1 MEIEFKNK
9 IYIFTRDPGLT
20 EKQFIEKCWFVA
32 RQEPKNTSEF
42 KEAEKNAG
50 LMINIVFLKCRYN
63 SVLENRIYSLLK
75 NDNYFCRYA

>member
-9 IYIFTRDPGLT
+9 IYIFNHDFALT
-20 EKQFIEKCWFVA
+20 KNQFIEKCWFVA
-32 RQEPKNTSEF
+32 RQEPKNNSEF

-50 LMINIVFLKCRYN
+50 LMINMVFLKCRYN
-63 SVLENRIYSLLK
+63 SVLENRIYKLLK